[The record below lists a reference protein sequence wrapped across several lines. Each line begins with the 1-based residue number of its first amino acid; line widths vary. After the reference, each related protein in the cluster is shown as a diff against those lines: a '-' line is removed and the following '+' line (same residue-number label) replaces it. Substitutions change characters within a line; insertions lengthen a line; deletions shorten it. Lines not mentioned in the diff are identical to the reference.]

1 MEIVRKIDR
10 AQAQKLLDGSLS
22 LKASK
27 DNPIFF
33 SSRNTFAMENRDQIQ
48 SMDKHKQ
55 ETNDENDSVLLVI
68 DDLNPNLDLFWQSQE
83 CKWIHGKLSV
93 PVLQSELTA
102 KDILRIEEIN
112 AKHRMNILMN
122 TSMYD
127 EKWCYPVLK
136 KVYRPTDRVCIL
148 AFSFYDDTKKRARL
162 GQAIWS
168 RPRNL
173 VSREHRSFFEVWFKT
188 RSDCLGQ
195 LF

>member
-68 DDLNPNLDLFWQSQE
+68 DDLNPNLDLFGS
-83 CKWIHGKLSV
+83 
-93 PVLQSELTA
+93 
-102 KDILRIEEIN
+102 LRSANGFMEN
-112 AKHRMNILMN
+112 CQFLF
-122 TSMYD
+122 
-127 EKWCYPVLK
+127 
-136 KVYRPTDRVCIL
+136 YRV
-148 AFSFYDDTKKRARL
+148 
-162 GQAIWS
+162 
-168 RPRNL
+168 N
-173 VSREHRSFFEVWFKT
+173 
-188 RSDCLGQ
+188 
-195 LF
+195 